1 MEAGLFDLT
10 GADTFSPNAPMTRL
24 MLAQALYR
32 LSGSPAVSG
41 KGPFVDTT
49 DPAVVWAYEQG
60 VVTGTSSDTFEP
72 GGAITREQI
81 AAMLMRYASLSGDA
95 AAQGDLSAFPDRAA
109 VSAWAEE
116 AMAWAVGE
124 GLINGTGAGAL
135 EPQGTA
141 TRAQVAQI
149 LLNMAG

>member
-1 MEAGLFDLT
+1 
-10 GADTFSPNAPMTRL
+10 
-24 MLAQALYR
+24 
-32 LSGSPAVSG
+32 
-41 KGPFVDTT
+41 
-49 DPAVVWAYEQG
+49 
-60 VVTGTSSDTFEP
+60 
-72 GGAITREQI
+72 
-81 AAMLMRYASLSGDA
+81 MLMRYASLPGDA

-124 GLINGTGAGAL
+124 GSHQRHRSRGAGA
-135 EPQGTA
+135 QGTA